1 MSLPPPESA
10 AAPPLSSTSAAT
22 SRVRYCQ
29 IESEQ
34 AGQRVDN
41 FLMRELG
48 GVPKTLVYRI
58 LRKGEVR
65 VNKGRVKPEYRLQA
79 GDEVRIPPVQVEPKL
94 EAAVDAHSVQTME
107 IPILFEDN
115 ALLVV
120 NKPSGLAVHGG
131 SGLSFG
137 LIELLRQQR
146 SNEKYLELAHRLDRE
161 TSGVLLLAKSR
172 KALMSLHT
180 QLRERHTE
188 KHYLA
193 LLCGRLR
200 KTREINAALRKNTL
214 QSGERVVRVD
224 AAEGRAAL
232 SRFKPLTQFA
242 GATFAD
248 VEILTGRTHQI
259 RVHAQHAGLPLA
271 GDAKYGERECNQRMR
286 ALGLKRLFLHAS
298 ELHLR
303 HPISEEPLCFRA
315 PLASDLQRVLD
326 RLQRESLPSEPS
338 TT

>member
-1 MSLPPPESA
+1 MIQMPP
-10 AAPPLSSTSAAT
+10 AAPPAT
-22 SRVRYCQ
+22 RVRYCQ
-29 IESEQ
+29 IDSDQ

-41 FLMRELG
+41 FLIRELG

-79 GDEVRIPPVQVEPKL
+79 GDEVRIPPVQTASKSEVT
-94 EAAVDAHSVQTME
+94 VDARSADTIE

-137 LIELLRQQR
+137 LIELLRRQR
-146 SNEKYLELAHRLDRE
+146 PDEKYLELAHRLDRE

-224 AAEGRAAL
+224 ATEGRAAL
-232 SRFKPLTQFA
+232 SRFKPITQYA
-242 GATFAD
+242 GVTYAD

-271 GDAKYGERECNQRMR
+271 GDAKYGERACNQRLR
-286 ALGLKRLFLHAS
+286 SFGLKRLFLHAS

-303 HPISEEPLCFRA
+303 HPLSAEPLCFRA
-315 PLASDLQRVLD
+315 PLAHDLQRVLD
-326 RLQRESLPSEPS
+326 RLQCESLPAGPTE
-338 TT
+338 T

>member
-1 MSLPPPESA
+1 MSSPTNPPSPVV
-10 AAPPLSSTSAAT
+10 APAY
-22 SRVRYCQ
+22 RVRYCQ
-29 IESEQ
+29 IESDQ

-41 FLMRELG
+41 FLIRELG

-79 GDEVRIPPVQVEPKL
+79 GDEVRIPPVQVEPKP
-94 EAAVDAHSVQTME
+94 EAFVDARSIDSIE
-107 IPILFEDN
+107 IPILYEDN

-131 SGLSFG
+131 SGMSFG

-146 SNEKYLELAHRLDRE
+146 PREKYLELAHRLDRE

-172 KALMSLHT
+172 SALMGLHT

-200 KTREINAALRKNTL
+200 KTREINVALRKNTL
-214 QSGERVVRVD
+214 QSGERMVRVD
-224 AAEGRAAL
+224 TDQGRAAL
-232 SRFKPLTQFA
+232 SRFKPITQYV
-242 GATFAD
+242 GATLAD

-271 GDAKYGERECNQRMR
+271 GDRKYGDADCNQRMR
-286 ALGLKRLFLHAS
+286 ALGVRRLFLHAS
-298 ELHLR
+298 ELQLR
-303 HPISEEPLCFRA
+303 HPITQAPLCFRA
-315 PLASDLQRVLD
+315 PLAPDLQQVLD
-326 RLQRESLPSEPS
+326 RLQRESLS
-338 TT
+338 THND

>member
-1 MSLPPPESA
+1 MSLPPLESSA
-10 AAPPLSSTSAAT
+10 APLLSSTSAST

-41 FLMRELG
+41 FLIRELG

-94 EAAVDAHSVQTME
+94 EATVDAHSVQTME

-146 SNEKYLELAHRLDRE
+146 PNEKYLELAHRLDRE

-172 KALMSLHT
+172 KALMSLHN
-180 QLRERHTE
+180 QLRGRHTE

-232 SRFKPLTQFA
+232 SSFKPLTQYA

-271 GDAKYGERECNQRMR
+271 GDTKYGGRECNQRMR

-315 PLASDLQRVLD
+315 PLATDLQRVLD
-326 RLQRESLPSEPS
+326 RLQRESLPSDPS
-338 TT
+338 AT

>member
-1 MSLPPPESA
+1 MLPAHPESSTA
-10 AAPPLSSTSAAT
+10 LTPPA
-22 SRVRYCQ
+22 RVRYCQ
-29 IESEQ
+29 IDADQ

-79 GDEVRIPPVQVEPKL
+79 GDEVRIPPVQVEAKAGPAVFMTDL
-94 EAAVDAHSVQTME
+94 NAAQSIQ

-146 SNEKYLELAHRLDRE
+146 PNEKYLELAHRLDRE

-180 QLRERHTE
+180 QLRERHTK

-200 KTREINAALRKNTL
+200 KTREINVALRKNTL

-242 GATFAD
+242 GATFAE

-271 GDAKYGERECNQRMR
+271 GDVKYCERDCNQRMR
-286 ALGLKRLFLHAS
+286 SFGLKRLFLHAS
-298 ELHLR
+298 ALHLR
-303 HPISEEPLCFRA
+303 HPLSEESLCFQA
-315 PLASDLQRVLD
+315 PLAPDLQRVLD
-326 RLQRESLPSEPS
+326 RLQRESLPVDSGK
-338 TT
+338 T

>member
-1 MSLPPPESA
+1 MSSPTNPPSPP
-10 AAPPLSSTSAAT
+10 AAPA

-29 IESEQ
+29 IESDQ

-65 VNKGRVKPEYRLQA
+65 VNKGRVKPEYRMQA
-79 GDEVRIPPVQVEPKL
+79 GDEVRIPPVQVESKP
-94 EAAVDAHSVQTME
+94 EAFVDARSIDSIE
-107 IPILFEDN
+107 IPILYEDN

-146 SNEKYLELAHRLDRE
+146 PHEKYLELAHRLDRE

-200 KTREINAALRKNTL
+200 KTREINVALRKNTL

-224 AAEGRAAL
+224 TADGRAAL
-232 SRFKPLTQFA
+232 SRFKPITQFA
-242 GATFAD
+242 GATFVD
-248 VEILTGRTHQI
+248 VEIMTGRTHQI

-271 GDAKYGERECNQRMR
+271 GDAKYGERDCNQRMR
-286 ALGLKRLFLHAS
+286 LLGLKRLFLHAS
-298 ELHLR
+298 ELQLR
-303 HPISEEPLCFRA
+303 HPLSEESLCFRA
-315 PLASDLQRVLD
+315 PLATDLQHVLD
-326 RLQRESLPSEPS
+326 RLQCESLPSDPAI
-338 TT
+338 

>member
-1 MSLPPPESA
+1 MFPFASESNSTPR
-10 AAPPLSSTSAAT
+10 AAPA
-22 SRVRYCQ
+22 VRYCQ
-29 IESEQ
+29 IEPDQ

-48 GVPKTLVYRI
+48 GVPKALVYRI

-79 GDEVRIPPVQVEPKL
+79 GDEVRIPPVQVEIRT
-94 EAAVDAHSVQTME
+94 EVDFSEGVVE
-107 IPILFEDN
+107 IPVLYEDN

-131 SGLSFG
+131 SGLAFG

-146 SNEKYLELAHRLDRE
+146 PNEKYLELAHRLDRE
-161 TSGVLLLAKSR
+161 TSGVLLLARSR
-172 KALMSLHT
+172 NALMSLHT
-180 QLRERHTE
+180 QLRERNTE

-200 KTREINAALRKNTL
+200 KTREVNVALRKNTL

-224 AAEGRAAL
+224 ADAGRAAL
-232 SRFKPLTQFA
+232 SRFKPITQYSGVTLA
-242 GATFAD
+242 E

-259 RVHAQHAGLPLA
+259 RVHAQHTGLPLA
-271 GDAKYGERECNQRMR
+271 GDDKYGERACNQRLR
-286 ALGLKRLFLHAS
+286 GLGLRRLFLHAA
-298 ELHLR
+298 EIKIR
-303 HPISEEPLCFRA
+303 HPLDDRPMQFQA
-315 PLASDLQRVLD
+315 PLAPDLQRVLK
-326 RLQRESLPSEPS
+326 RLQAASVPSPAASE
-338 TT
+338 